1 MKKKCPFRA
10 SLLAVLLGFACFE
23 NAVFAQSS
31 NVIVTTLAGS
41 GTSGY
46 ADGNGTSASFSFPS
60 GVAVDGSGN
69 VYVADSGNNRI
80 RKITP
85 SGIVTTLA
93 GSGTSGYADGNGTSA
108 SFNSPSGVAVDGSG
122 NVYVADWGNNRIRK
136 ITPSGIVTTLAGS
149 GSFGSTDGPGNSARF
164 HYPSSLSDLGF
175 LDPKMTFLPAI

>member
-1 MKKKCPFRA
+1 MHCMKKKCPFRA

-69 VYVADSGNNRI
+69 VYVAD
-80 RKITP
+80 
-85 SGIVTTLA
+85 
-93 GSGTSGYADGNGTSA
+93 
-108 SFNSPSGVAVDGSG
+108 
-122 NVYVADWGNNRIRK
+122 WGNHRIRK